1 MKDTLI
7 IGTFVAVV
15 VGFWFF
21 LQKAELPPLE
31 LQQAQTQISRGKINE
46 QRNQSNGPKVATH
59 GTSEGIAGRTSEA
72 EGLPSIYSKEQESK
86 SVEADKPAKKVAR
99 KARSKGALAK
109 RDSKKEKMIHGVPLN
124 QWIEWNKNNLRLGEV
139 AGEQQSDM
147 RFFVQCME
155 IRKGKPQSVGQRDCK
170 KLISMSPQGFGGSE
184 MH

>member
-7 IGTFVAVV
+7 IGTFVAAV

-21 LQKAELPPLE
+21 LQKAELPPLD
-31 LQQAQTQISRGKINE
+31 LQHVNSQTSRGKSNE
-46 QRNQSNGPKVATH
+46 RRDQNNSSKVATH
-59 GTSEGIAGRTSEA
+59 GTSEGVAGRTSEA

-86 SVEADKPAKKVAR
+86 SVETEKPAKKVAR
-99 KARSKGALAK
+99 QARSKGALAK
-109 RDSKKEKMIHGVPLN
+109 RDAKKEKMIHGVPLN

-139 AGEQQSDM
+139 AGDQQSDM

>member
-21 LQKAELPPLE
+21 LQKAELPPLD
-31 LQQAQTQISRGKINE
+31 LQQANTQSSRGKINE
-46 QRNQSNGPKVATH
+46 RRDQNNSPKVATH

-86 SVEADKPAKKVAR
+86 SITGEKPTHKVAR
-99 KARSKGALAK
+99 KARNKGALAK
-109 RDSKKEKMIHGVPLN
+109 RDAKKEKMIHGVPLN